1 MIRAKR
7 VFLVEF
13 LVHFRGVRSM
23 SGGGAWGFG
32 SGRARHP
39 SHVVFSALVRQGDLR
54 NVGAG
59 AASRNAQPEDSR
71 DQAHEMMELEH
82 AALYVHSQLQDFHVE
97 VMQVLK
103 MQLEFHV
110 KAHAQTQKMQLEFHV
125 KAHAQTQKIK
135 QDFHVTVHHHQKMQ
149 LEFRVRLGCHEKAD
163 QEHELL
169 DFHVKADDAMSHR
182 EQDFRTIVNDVI

>member
-1 MIRAKR
+1 
-7 VFLVEF
+7 
-13 LVHFRGVRSM
+13 M

-59 AASRNAQPEDSR
+59 TLDDEDSR

-135 QDFHVTVHHHQKMQ
+135 LDFHVKVHHHQKMH
-149 LEFRVRLGCHEKAD
+149 LEFRALCSSAGHI
-163 QEHELL
+163 
-169 DFHVKADDAMSHR
+169 
-182 EQDFRTIVNDVI
+182 QDV